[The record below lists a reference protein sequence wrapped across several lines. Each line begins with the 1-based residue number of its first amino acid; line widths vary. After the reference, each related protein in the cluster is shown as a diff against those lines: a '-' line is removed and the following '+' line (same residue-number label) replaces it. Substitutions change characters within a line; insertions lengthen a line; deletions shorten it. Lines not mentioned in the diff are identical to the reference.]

1 MRSSGMAYDEALAE
15 RIRSQLA
22 GKDVAEKK
30 MFGGIAFMLAGNMAV
45 GVIRDD
51 LIVRTFPEDGVA
63 YLEEEHV
70 REFDLTGRTMTGWI
84 IVGPGATADDGGLRT
99 WVGRGVAFAE
109 TLPPK

>member
-1 MRSSGMAYDEALAE
+1 MAYDEALAD
-15 RIRSQLA
+15 RIRTALA
-22 GKDVAEKK
+22 TRDVTEKK
-30 MFGGIAFMLAGNMAV
+30 MFGGIAFLLGGNMCV

-84 IVGPGATADDGGLRT
+84 LVGPGATTDDDGLRT

-109 TLPPK
+109 TLPPKQR

>member
-1 MRSSGMAYDEALAE
+1 MAYDEALAD
-15 RIRSQLA
+15 RVRTALA
-22 GKDVAEKK
+22 AQVVTEKK
-30 MFGGIAFMLAGNMAV
+30 MFGGIAFLLGGNMCV

-84 IVGPGATADDGGLRT
+84 LVGPGATANDDGLRT